1 VHTAGPLAQGY
12 PKTYGDISIP
22 CSIPDETTSTAL
34 KNMNIDQTTGAEGK
48 LKPHYFSR
56 KFAEEHGVKEAI
68 VLKFLAHKVRRS
80 KNVRNDKKWFF
91 DPIRE
96 LAHRYP
102 YIPKS
107 TMDKI
112 LKRLESK
119 KLLEIDNFNRRRY
132 DRTGWYTVPQDA
144 LDAVEKRPLIKV
156 DVEVANELGIPA
168 GVLIENLRYWVE
180 TKAKKRKK
188 GDTTAVYHEMSPA
201 RLAIDLPC
209 FAPSTIKRAL
219 KALVESSVPRIVK
232 HPTLKAT
239 YTLPEMVQNRGAERD
254 KAGSNRDT
262 GGSERDTQGSNRD
275 EGGSKRDN
283 NTHCKPLSNPIGNS
297 VGKPFKEEAQA
308 SPAPSCEYNSG
319 RTDDKV
325 QAKGPASPQDGHPD
339 APSSP
344 GIKGCAGH
352 VKDDGDK
359 RDAGDE
365 MNNPLTY
372 DQLKAINKEQEGMF
386 LFKDPDR
393 GIYDQPEDP
402 ASKAAY
408 IVRDLS
414 WWFVDSL
421 SNDAIRKF
429 KAITDMDQLVAEI
442 KTLFLPHFQSAVQP
456 YDAKNLPS
464 FKTVKPTFFRAS
476 LEFVVNSIASL
487 RDKRT
492 FCCHSIKNLWPYIC
506 HLSQEMFNRLFE
518 ENGKLSQAWYE
529 KNKKQHASV
538 DEAREPDPDLAPAEK
553 ARVLRNAL
561 QARNAWGYF
570 NRYNEYVGENR
581 FIFNQADQE
590 VAEKLFE
597 LNRSFCVAQ
606 LLDLIDR
613 CTEIHYCELATEGFD
628 KYFHARQGCKLGWF
642 LKHLTTI
649 AGELDS
655 PLFSDWVSLPKPDK
669 GADEGKPPE
678 SAEPA
683 EVGPKAAP

>member
-1 VHTAGPLAQGY
+1 
-12 PKTYGDISIP
+12 
-22 CSIPDETTSTAL
+22 
-34 KNMNIDQTTGAEGK
+34 MNIDQTTGAEGK
-48 LKPHYFSR
+48 LNLHYFSR

-119 KLLEIDNFNRRRY
+119 KLLEIDNFNRRGY

-168 GVLIENLRYWVE
+168 GVLIENLRFWVQQ
-180 TKAKKRKK
+180 KAKKRKR
-188 GDTTAVYHEMSPA
+188 GDTTTIYHEMSPA

-209 FAPSTIKRAL
+209 FDLSTIKRAL
-219 KALVESSVPRIVK
+219 KSLVKSSVPRIVK
-232 HPTLKAT
+232 HPTLKAL
-239 YTLPEMVQNRGAERD
+239 YTLLEMVQDGGPERD
-254 KAGSNRDT
+254 KAGPNRDT
-262 GGSERDTQGSNRD
+262 GGAERDNTGSKRD

-283 NTHCKPLSNPIGNS
+283 NTHCKPLSNTIGNS
-297 VGKPFKEEAQA
+297 VGKPFKEEVQA
-308 SPAPSCEYNSG
+308 SPAPAFESNSG

-325 QAKGPASPQDGHPD
+325 LAKGPDSPQDGHSD
-339 APSSP
+339 SPSSP

-352 VKDDGDK
+352 VKDSG
-359 RDAGDE
+359 E
-365 MNNPLTY
+365 NNDSEGGMDDPITY
-372 DQLKAINKEQEGMF
+372 DQLKTINKEQQS
-386 LFKDPDR
+386 LFNYKAPKIR
-393 GIYDQPEDP
+393 YEDQPEDDP
-402 ASKAAY
+402 GSVSVSF
-408 IVRDLS
+408 VRS
-414 WWFVDSL
+414 ISSSFVDSL
-421 SNDAIRKF
+421 PNATIRTFIAIEDIDK
-429 KAITDMDQLVAEI
+429 LVAEV
-442 KTLFLPHFQSAVQP
+442 KTLLLPYFQSTIHQYNP
-456 YDAKNLPS
+456 EESPR

-476 LEFVVNSIASL
+476 LEFVVTSIASL

-492 FCCHSIKNLWPYIC
+492 FYGHSINNLWPYIC
-506 HLSQEMFNRLFE
+506 HLSQEMFNRLFK
-518 ENGKLSQAWYE
+518 ENGKLWQEWYE
-529 KNKKQHASV
+529 KNKKQHVSV
-538 DEAREPDPDLAPAEK
+538 DEAKEPDPALAPAK
-553 ARVLRNAL
+553 KTRVLRNAL

-581 FIFNQADQE
+581 FIFNQADLE

-597 LNRSFCVAQ
+597 LNRGFCVAQ

-613 CTEIHYCELATEGFD
+613 CAEIRYCELMPEGFD

-655 PLFSDWVSLPKPDK
+655 PLFSDWVSLPKPVE
-669 GADEGKPPE
+669 GADEGEPPG

-683 EVGPKAAP
+683 EVGPKAIP